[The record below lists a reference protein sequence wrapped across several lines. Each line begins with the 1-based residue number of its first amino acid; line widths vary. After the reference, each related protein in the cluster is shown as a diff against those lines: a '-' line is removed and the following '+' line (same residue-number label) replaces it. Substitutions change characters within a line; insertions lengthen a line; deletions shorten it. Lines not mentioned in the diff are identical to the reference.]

1 MLFYFGRVKGNFPKE
16 VTLEQDLKGREEG
29 SSRQKRGQCIPDR
42 GTTVVGWGGGAKA
55 ASLSNGE

>member
-29 SSRQKRGQCIPDR
+29 SVGRREGNAFLTEAPQWWVGVGVPRQQ
-42 GTTVVGWGGGAKA
+42 V
-55 ASLSNGE
+55 